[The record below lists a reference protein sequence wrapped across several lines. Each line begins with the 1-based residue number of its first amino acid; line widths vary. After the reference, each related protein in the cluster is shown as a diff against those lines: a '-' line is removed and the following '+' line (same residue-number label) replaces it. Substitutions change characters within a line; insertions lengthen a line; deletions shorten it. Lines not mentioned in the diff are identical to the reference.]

1 MHFGNKFKKVPVQR
15 AQLLKTKYSKKK
27 QFPPRISLI
36 LNLRKTCFSFRIA
49 FSDDTASDE
58 KISC

>member
-15 AQLLKTKYSKKK
+15 AQLKTKYSKKN
-27 QFPPRISLI
+27 QFSLRISLI

-58 KISC
+58 KFSC